1 MEKNLVKSAFYCK
14 KHFCYKNTPYHLLVY
29 MLPSLCYHYEITML
43 LLCDSYPL
51 LIYPMQHRYHSD
63 TTLNVLL
70 TFTQKHSL
78 GILGK
83 LGILVSCPEISRH

>member
-1 MEKNLVKSAFYCK
+1 MWLA
-14 KHFCYKNTPYHLLVY
+14 
-29 MLPSLCYHYEITML
+29 
-43 LLCDSYPL
+43 CDSDPL

-83 LGILVSCPEISRH
+83 LGILGILGIFTLFTLNTQNTL